1 VRAGVFPAL
10 IMTMAAAMALT
21 AAAAET
27 PSPGDVEQ
35 GVIDAANDFRADNGL
50 GRLAENHVLSSD
62 ARAFA
67 AYMARTD
74 RFSHTADGR
83 DAGGRAQAVGYDYC
97 DLSENIAVEEGYPAE
112 RLARQFM
119 TGWENSPGHRRN
131 LLDSRVTETGVGV
144 ARAPGSIRRYFA
156 VQVFGR
162 PGAARYSFRVENQSN
177 QTVGFT
183 FEGEHHR
190 LEPLSGLTHTTC
202 AAGDLVFDSDTA
214 TGHLNY
220 AVTPGATFV
229 LSSPYKDVQ
238 IEVQRP
244 APPRGRPKED

>member
-1 VRAGVFPAL
+1 MLPAL
-10 IMTMAAAMALT
+10 VMTIAAATALST
-21 AAAAET
+21 AAAET
-27 PSPGDVEQ
+27 TSPGDIEK
-35 GVIDAANDFRADNGL
+35 GVIQAANDFRADNGL
-50 GRLAENHVLSSD
+50 GRLAENQTLGSD

-83 DAGGRAQAVGYDYC
+83 DAGERAHAAGYDYC
-97 DLSENIAVEEGYPAE
+97 DLSENIAVEEGYSAE
-112 RLARQFM
+112 QLARLFM

-131 LLDSRVTETGVGV
+131 LLGSTVTETGVGV

-162 PGAARYSFRVENQSN
+162 SANARYSFRVENRSEAA
-177 QTVGFT
+177 VGFT

-190 LEPLSGLTHTTC
+190 LDPHSGLTHTTC
-202 AAGDLVFDSDTA
+202 AAGDLVFDADAGPGRLS
-214 TGHLNY
+214 Y
-220 AVTPGATFV
+220 AMTPGATFV
-229 LSSPYKDVQ
+229 LSSAYKGVQ

-244 APPRGRPKED
+244 APAKGQPKED